1 MQIRETAPLAWEKPG
16 AADASSSIDPA
27 AIPLLQ
33 KSSFFFFTIASLF
46 VVFQAVLIT
55 LLPDEPT
62 MHAYSSELIAL
73 IAAFAIG
80 FLIASLYENL
90 LWLEPVLLLAFLP
103 IHLSS
108 SVSSMYS
115 LAAFLIA
122 IIELYRIGYFKHSS
136 FSRYRSS
143 LCTTS

>member
-1 MQIRETAPLAWEKPG
+1 
-16 AADASSSIDPA
+16 
-27 AIPLLQ
+27 
-33 KSSFFFFTIASLF
+33 
-46 VVFQAVLIT
+46 
-55 LLPDEPT
+55 